1 MSLIKIEN
9 LTFSYPSGYENIF
22 ENVSLQIDTNWK
34 LALVGRNGRGKT
46 TLFRLLMGDFEYSGK
61 IISNTEFEYF
71 PYRVKNKSK
80 VTEDILS
87 DICPAAQE
95 WEIMRE
101 LAYLEVD
108 ADILW
113 RKFDTLSNGEQTK
126 VLLAALFLNECRF
139 LLIDEPTNHLDE
151 QARRIVS
158 QYLNR
163 KKGFIVIS
171 HDRQFLDECTDHILS
186 INKCN
191 IEVQSGNFT
200 SWFNNFNQQQKSEA
214 DKSVKL
220 QKEIKQL
227 KRAAA
232 QTKNWSNKVEASKKG
247 AVDKGYVGHKAA
259 KMMQRSKNL
268 QTRQNQAIE
277 EKSSLLNNAE
287 IARSLKLT
295 PIEYHSRTL
304 VNFSNV
310 SIYYNDKTVCKP
322 VSFTIEQGDSVFIDG
337 INGSGKSSILKLIAG
352 EKISH
357 SGNVSIG
364 SGLKISYVPQS
375 TSNLKGRLSD
385 FIFDSQIDESQF
397 KTILNKMNFDK
408 NLYGKDLSELSEGQK
423 KIVMLAKSLCEKAH
437 LYIWDEPL
445 NYIDI
450 YTRIQIE
457 NLICEYAPTIIM
469 VEHDSMFRNK
479 TANKTISIEKHQ

>member
-101 LAYLEVD
+101 LAYL
-108 ADILW
+108 
-113 RKFDTLSNGEQTK
+113 
-126 VLLAALFLNECRF
+126 
-139 LLIDEPTNHLDE
+139 
-151 QARRIVS
+151 
-158 QYLNR
+158 
-163 KKGFIVIS
+163 
-171 HDRQFLDECTDHILS
+171 
-186 INKCN
+186 
-191 IEVQSGNFT
+191 
-200 SWFNNFNQQQKSEA
+200 
-214 DKSVKL
+214 SVKL

-364 SGLKISYVPQS
+364 SGVKISYVPQS

-408 NLYGKDLSELSEGQK
+408 NLYGKDLSELSEGQR

-469 VEHDSMFRNK
+469 VEHDSIFRNK
-479 TANKTISIEKHQ
+479 TANKTISIKKHQ